1 MVFAVWVM
9 LPVVPT
15 VTEARVSCEVVFW
28 VKVPFTVSAVDDD
41 VQVAVV

>member
-1 MVFAVWVM
+1 MLAVWVM

-15 VTEARVSCEVVFW
+15 VTEAKVSCEVVFW
-28 VKVPFTVSAVDDD
+28 VKVPFTVTAVDED